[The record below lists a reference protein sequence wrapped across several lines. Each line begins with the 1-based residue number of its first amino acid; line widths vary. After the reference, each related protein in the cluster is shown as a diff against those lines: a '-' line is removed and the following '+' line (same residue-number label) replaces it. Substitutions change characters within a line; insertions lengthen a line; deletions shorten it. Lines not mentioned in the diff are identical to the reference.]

1 MPNPFALKEISNMM
15 SKSKVNV
22 QFVEKYK
29 KVYRDY
35 VLILIILYVTTKESN
50 CNISVK
56 LNLFFYEQ
64 RHYNTL

>member
-50 CNISVK
+50 CNISVN